1 METLSVR
8 IKFRE
13 HEFEANGPAE
23 LVQAELLAFRK
34 LVGTTDGTAP
44 IPTPDSSAPDLVRSI
59 LEVDGRVIFL
69 KVKTQS
75 LDDAVLALLW
85 GHKHFRSKT
94 AVNGGEVM
102 DGLRVSGLNVSR
114 VDFLLRQHVAQ
125 GNVTISGTHRAKRY
139 QLTKSGLARAEQV
152 VNALLNPPRKT
163 TT

>member
-34 LVGTTDGTAP
+34 LVGTDGASS
-44 IPTPDSSAPDLVRSI
+44 IPTPDSSAPDLVRTI
-59 LEVDGRVIFL
+59 LQVDGRVVFL
-69 KVKTQS
+69 KVKAQS

-94 AVNGGEVM
+94 EVNGGE
-102 DGLRVSGLNVSR
+102 
-114 VDFLLRQHVAQ
+114 
-125 GNVTISGTHRAKRY
+125 
-139 QLTKSGLARAEQV
+139 
-152 VNALLNPPRKT
+152 
-163 TT
+163 